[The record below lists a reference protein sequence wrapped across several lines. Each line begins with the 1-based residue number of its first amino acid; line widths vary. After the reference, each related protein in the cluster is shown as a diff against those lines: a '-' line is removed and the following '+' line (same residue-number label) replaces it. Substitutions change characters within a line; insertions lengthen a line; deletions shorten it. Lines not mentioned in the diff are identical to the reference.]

1 MEIINVEDTKLEEP
15 IETVLVN
22 EEQPLYYIWRES
34 DNRYQTYSY
43 EEPEHDCWTLAK
55 PMQFCPPE
63 FPYWDKLQESW
74 YLKTL

>member
-1 MEIINVEDTKLEEP
+1 MEITRPDDIQETEP

-43 EEPEHDCWTLAK
+43 EKPEHDCWTLAK

-63 FPYWDKLQESW
+63 FPFWDKLQESW